1 MRVQRCTTPGT
12 AALVIEITG
21 TSPVPNSASST
32 APTAADEMQCAHGY
46 SGCSGVSSSGNHSGT
61 ASVASLPS
69 MSARRIAVIGRQN
82 AYAYLASNTATNES
96 MAATFAIAKSL
107 ARSTGDICR
116 DEAKER
122 TTGFH
127 AAGPVIDQKR
137 ASSVCAAVRWLL
149 SLAPRRSTSAK
160 SRAQRSL
167 VNFGGGAGLNCAP
180 DCIDHGSTSGHS
192 EETGKLVG
200 TYT

>member
-12 AALVIEITG
+12 AALVIDMTG

-61 ASVASLPS
+61 ASVAALPS

-96 MAATFAIAKSL
+96 MAATFASANSR
-107 ARSTGDICR
+107 ARSTADIGR
-116 DEAKER
+116 DEASDR

-127 AAGPVIDQKR
+127 AAGPVIDQKS
-137 ASSVCAAVRWLL
+137 AASVCAAARSLL

-160 SRAQRSL
+160 SRAQTSL
-167 VNFGGGAGLNCAP
+167 VSFGGGGGRNSAGAR
-180 DCIDHGSTSGHS
+180 IDHGLTCGHS
-192 EETGKLVG
+192 DATGRLVG
-200 TYT
+200 T